1 MSINLA
7 DAVRRKTV
15 RRRKRD
21 ERWRRDVQIEELS
34 YARLDYAK
42 EWNSGFFAQ
51 YVLDMTKNEMDRR
64 P

>member
-1 MSINLA
+1 MSSSLA
-7 DAVRRKTV
+7 DAVRRKAV

-21 ERWRRDVQIEELS
+21 ERMRRDVQIKELS
-34 YARLDYAK
+34 IARLDYAQ
-42 EWNSGFFAQ
+42 EWSTGFFAQ